1 MRIQA
6 YVDKNNLYTLLT
18 FVLHSMV
25 AAATALSLMSISSIA
40 FNKKK
45 KKENEIT
52 INSCIVELRRYLTS
66 KELNYIKMLIR
77 WPLALY
83 SSLDIKLR

>member
-1 MRIQA
+1 
-6 YVDKNNLYTLLT
+6 
-18 FVLHSMV
+18 MV

-45 KKENEIT
+45 KKKENEIT
-52 INSCIVELRRYLTS
+52 INSCIVELRRYLIS

-83 SSLDIKLR
+83 SSLNIKLR

>member
-1 MRIQA
+1 
-6 YVDKNNLYTLLT
+6 
-18 FVLHSMV
+18 MV

-45 KKENEIT
+45 KKKKKENEIT
-52 INSCIVELRRYLTS
+52 INSCIVELRRYLIS

-83 SSLDIKLR
+83 SSLNIKLR

>member
-1 MRIQA
+1 
-6 YVDKNNLYTLLT
+6 
-18 FVLHSMV
+18 MV

-45 KKENEIT
+45 KKKKENEIT
-52 INSCIVELRRYLTS
+52 INSCIVELRRYLIS

-83 SSLDIKLR
+83 SSLNIKLR

>member
-1 MRIQA
+1 
-6 YVDKNNLYTLLT
+6 
-18 FVLHSMV
+18 MV

-45 KKENEIT
+45 KKKEENEIT
-52 INSCIVELRRYLTS
+52 INSCIVELRRYLIS

-83 SSLDIKLR
+83 SSLNIKLR

>member
-1 MRIQA
+1 MFDKNVHTLF
-6 YVDKNNLYTLLT
+6 VDKKNLYTLLT

-45 KKENEIT
+45 RKK
-52 INSCIVELRRYLTS
+52 
-66 KELNYIKMLIR
+66 KMR
-77 WPLALY
+77 
-83 SSLDIKLR
+83 